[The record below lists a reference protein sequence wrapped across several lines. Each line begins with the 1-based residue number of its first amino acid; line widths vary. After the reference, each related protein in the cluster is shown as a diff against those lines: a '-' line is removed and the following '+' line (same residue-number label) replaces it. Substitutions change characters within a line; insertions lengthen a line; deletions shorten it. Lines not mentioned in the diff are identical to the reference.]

1 MSDKKS
7 EAEIR
12 LTQWLWRAFFGGLL
26 AWGGAAWA
34 AWYFGIESKN
44 TLHTLITGLG
54 TAGLTV
60 SVGGVAG
67 GFIKGIF
74 DRIEDEREAQKA
86 RADAAKIKRQDNIT
100 FLRSV
105 LDDIKKVHDIVEH
118 ARLLIDAHKSAKTYG
133 EQVRS
138 LPDAIIILHNV
149 RRALDYET
157 GPAPKLDTHI
167 QAMIGFLKSITG
179 EFQTRYITVSR
190 LQSQDEANNRLL
202 RAEAAKGDRKA
213 PKDVT
218 QMAWDEIKTFDCLK
232 VLRHDCPFISKDVKQ
247 EELDAL
253 RGEAETGGWF
263 KPDVLE
269 AVAQKD
275 LAATL
280 LRRKY
285 EILFLDHVD
294 DASRALRE
302 HIHAEQARN
311 LDDLLKPAR
320 RSAP

>member
-1 MSDKKS
+1 MTEKKS

-12 LTQWLWRAFFGGLL
+12 LVRLLWRAFFGGLFV
-26 AWGGAAWA
+26 WGGAAWA
-34 AWYFGIESKN
+34 AWHFGIESKN
-44 TLHTLITGLG
+44 TLHTLLAGLG

-74 DRIEDEREAQKA
+74 DRIEAEREAQKA
-86 RADAAKIKRQDNIT
+86 RVDAARIKREDNIA
-100 FLRSV
+100 FMRSV

-149 RRALDYET
+149 KRALELEKDIAL
-157 GPAPKLDTHI
+157 GPKLNEDI
-167 QAMIGFLKSITG
+167 QAMIEFLKMITG

-202 RAEAAKGDRKA
+202 RDQAAKTSRKA
-213 PKDVT
+213 PSGVT
-218 QMAWDEIKTFDCLK
+218 QMAWDKIKTFDCLK
-232 VLRHDCPFISKDVKQ
+232 VLRHDCPFIASDVSQK
-247 EELDAL
+247 EIDML
-253 RGEAETGGWF
+253 RGEAKAGAWF
-263 KPDVLE
+263 KPGVLDSFGE
-269 AVAQKD
+269 ED
-275 LAATL
+275 LAFRL

-285 EILFLDHVD
+285 EVLFLDHNKS
-294 DASRALRE
+294 ASRILRE
-302 HIHAEQARN
+302 KIHVERAKNVDEVLGSR
-311 LDDLLKPAR
+311 
-320 RSAP
+320 